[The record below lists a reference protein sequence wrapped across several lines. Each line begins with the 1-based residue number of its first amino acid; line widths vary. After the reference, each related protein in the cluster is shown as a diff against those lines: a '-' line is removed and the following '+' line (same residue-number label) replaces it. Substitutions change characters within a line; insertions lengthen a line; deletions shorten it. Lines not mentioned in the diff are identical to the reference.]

1 MKSAEGRGRTLDEA
15 VDAALI
21 ELKESRRNVDIKV
34 ISEGTEETIVEVT
47 VIDHTAG
54 SAEAAAPVNGKA
66 EIARGLV
73 EGLLKHMGVRAQV
86 TVRPGTE
93 PITLDISGRDLGALI
108 GWRGETL
115 RALQSVT
122 NVMVGRHLEEGRRI
136 IVDVERYRQ
145 RREHTVREI
154 ATRAARQ
161 VKMTGDAITLDA
173 MQPFERRAIHLALE
187 GDPDVTSGSIGEEPE
202 RRVVVGPRKPAS
214 SEEGRRRPAGRPSG
228 SGRRSRW
235 STRSRMTP
243 ATKTSHRL
251 RSPRR

>member
-21 ELKESRRNVDIKV
+21 ELQESRRHVDVRIL
-34 ISEGTEETIVEVT
+34 SETAEETVVEVS
-47 VIDHTAG
+47 VIDETTAV
-54 SAEAAAPVNGKA
+54 SPDVLPAAANGKA
-66 EIARGLV
+66 EAARTLV

-86 TVRPGTE
+86 SVRSGSE

-115 RALQSVT
+115 RALQAVT
-122 NVMVGRHLEEGRRI
+122 NVMVGKHLAEGERI

-154 ATRAARQ
+154 AMRAARQ

-187 GDPDVTSGSIGEEPE
+187 GDPDVTSSSIGEEPE
-202 RRVVVGPRKPAS
+202 RRVVVGPRKPAD
-214 SEEGRRRPAGRPSG
+214 G
-228 SGRRSRW
+228 
-235 STRSRMTP
+235 
-243 ATKTSHRL
+243 
-251 RSPRR
+251 

>member
-21 ELKESRRNVDIKV
+21 ELGESRRNVDVKV
-34 ISEGTEETIVEVT
+34 LSEGPEETVVEVSIIEHAST
-47 VIDHTAG
+47 IA
-54 SAEAAAPVNGKA
+54 SAAPVDGKA
-66 EIARGLV
+66 DVARSLV
-73 EGLLKHMGVRAQV
+73 EELLKHMGVRAQV
-86 TVRPGTE
+86 TVRTGTD

-122 NVMVGRHLEEGRRI
+122 NVMVGKHLAEGERI

-154 ATRAARQ
+154 ALRAARQ

-187 GDPDVTSGSIGEEPE
+187 GDADVTSSSIGEEPE
-202 RRVVVGPRKPAS
+202 RRVVVGLRKPA
-214 SEEGRRRPAGRPSG
+214 G
-228 SGRRSRW
+228 
-235 STRSRMTP
+235 
-243 ATKTSHRL
+243 
-251 RSPRR
+251 

>member
-1 MKSAEGRGRTLDEA
+1 VKSAEGRGRTLDEA
-15 VDAALI
+15 VDQALI
-21 ELKESRRNVDIKV
+21 ELKESRRNVDVKIV
-34 ISEGTEETIVEVT
+34 SETPEETIVEVST
-47 VIDHTAG
+47 VDQDSPTA
-54 SAEAAAPVNGKA
+54 AEAAPANGKA

-86 TVRPGTE
+86 SVRTGAD

-115 RALQSVT
+115 RALQAVT
-122 NVMVGRHLEEGRRI
+122 NVMVGKHLDEGERV

-154 ATRAARQ
+154 AMRAARQ

-187 GDPDVTSGSIGEEPE
+187 GDPDVTSSSIGEEPE
-202 RRVVVGPRKPAS
+202 RRVVVGPRKPAA
-214 SEEGRRRPAGRPSG
+214 E
-228 SGRRSRW
+228 
-235 STRSRMTP
+235 
-243 ATKTSHRL
+243 
-251 RSPRR
+251 

>member
-1 MKSAEGRGRTLDEA
+1 MSSAEGRGRTVDEA

-34 ISEGTEETIVEVT
+34 ISETQEEAVVEVT
-47 VIDHTAG
+47 VIDETGPAPAASGAG
-54 SAEAAAPVNGKA
+54 PANGKA
-66 EIARGLV
+66 EIARSLV

-86 TVRPGTE
+86 TVRPSSE

-122 NVMVGRHLEEGRRI
+122 NVMVGRHLAEGERI

-154 ATRAARQ
+154 AMRAARQ

-202 RRVVVGPRKPAS
+202 RRVVVGPRKPAA
-214 SEEGRRRPAGRPSG
+214 E
-228 SGRRSRW
+228 
-235 STRSRMTP
+235 
-243 ATKTSHRL
+243 
-251 RSPRR
+251 

>member
-1 MKSAEGRGRTLDEA
+1 VKSAEGRGRTLDEA

-21 ELKESRRNVDIKV
+21 ELQESRRHVDVKIL
-34 ISEGTEETIVEVT
+34 SETPEETIVEVT
-47 VIDHTAG
+47 VID
-54 SAEAAAPVNGKA
+54 EDAAATPAGGPVAVNGKA
-66 EIARGLV
+66 EAARGLV

-86 TVRPGTE
+86 SVRPGAE

-122 NVMVGRHLEEGRRI
+122 NVMVGKHLAEGERV

-154 ATRAARQ
+154 AMRAARQ

-187 GDPDVTSGSIGEEPE
+187 GDPDVTSSSIGEEPE
-202 RRVVVGPRKPAS
+202 RRVVVGPRKPVD
-214 SEEGRRRPAGRPSG
+214 E
-228 SGRRSRW
+228 
-235 STRSRMTP
+235 
-243 ATKTSHRL
+243 
-251 RSPRR
+251 

>member
-21 ELKESRRNVDIKV
+21 ELQESRRHVDVKIL
-34 ISEGTEETIVEVT
+34 IETPEETVVEVT
-47 VIDHTAG
+47 VMDQTAPSMG
-54 SAEAAAPVNGKA
+54 VAPAPVNGKA
-66 EIARGLV
+66 ELARNLV

-86 TVRPGTE
+86 SVRPGAD
-93 PITLDISGRDLGALI
+93 PITLDISGRDLGGLI

-122 NVMVGRHLEEGRRI
+122 NVMVGKHLAEGERV

-154 ATRAARQ
+154 AMRAARQ

-187 GDPDVTSGSIGEEPE
+187 GDPDVTSSSIGEEPE
-202 RRVVVGPRKPAS
+202 RRVVVGPRKPGG
-214 SEEGRRRPAGRPSG
+214 E
-228 SGRRSRW
+228 
-235 STRSRMTP
+235 
-243 ATKTSHRL
+243 
-251 RSPRR
+251 

>member
-34 ISEGTEETIVEVT
+34 ISEGSEETVVEVT
-47 VIDHTAG
+47 VIDH
-54 SAEAAAPVNGKA
+54 EAAAAESPAPANGKA

-86 TVRPGTE
+86 TVRTGTD

-122 NVMVGRHLEEGRRI
+122 NVMVGRHLAEGERI

-154 ATRAARQ
+154 AMRAARQ

-202 RRVVVGPRKPAS
+202 RRVVVGPRKPA
-214 SEEGRRRPAGRPSG
+214 G
-228 SGRRSRW
+228 
-235 STRSRMTP
+235 
-243 ATKTSHRL
+243 
-251 RSPRR
+251 

>member
-21 ELKESRRNVDIKV
+21 ELQESRRNVDVKIL
-34 ISEGTEETIVEVT
+34 SETSEETIVEVT
-47 VIDHTAG
+47 IMDQG
-54 SAEAAAPVNGKA
+54 APALGMTPAPTNGKA
-66 EIARGLV
+66 EAAKGLV

-86 TVRPGTE
+86 SVRTGSD

-115 RALQSVT
+115 RALQAVT
-122 NVMVGRHLEEGRRI
+122 NVMVGKHLAEGERV

-154 ATRAARQ
+154 AMRAARQ

-187 GDPDVTSGSIGEEPE
+187 GAPDVTSSSIGEEPE
-202 RRVVVGPRKPAS
+202 RRVVVGPRKAA
-214 SEEGRRRPAGRPSG
+214 EG
-228 SGRRSRW
+228 
-235 STRSRMTP
+235 
-243 ATKTSHRL
+243 
-251 RSPRR
+251 

>member
-1 MKSAEGRGRTLDEA
+1 VRSAEGRGRTLDEA

-21 ELKESRRNVDIKV
+21 ELQESRRHVDVKIL
-34 ISEGTEETIVEVT
+34 SETPEETLVEVS
-47 VIDHTAG
+47 VIDQTAPSMG
-54 SAEAAAPVNGKA
+54 IAPAPANGKA
-66 EIARGLV
+66 ELAKNLV

-86 TVRPGTE
+86 SVRAGAD
-93 PITLDISGRDLGALI
+93 PITLDISGRDLGGLI

-122 NVMVGRHLEEGRRI
+122 NVMVGKHLAEGERV

-154 ATRAARQ
+154 AMRAARQ

-187 GDPDVTSGSIGEEPE
+187 GDPDVTSSSIGEEPE
-202 RRVVVGPRKPAS
+202 RRVVVGPRKPGG
-214 SEEGRRRPAGRPSG
+214 E
-228 SGRRSRW
+228 
-235 STRSRMTP
+235 
-243 ATKTSHRL
+243 
-251 RSPRR
+251 

>member
-21 ELKESRRNVDIKV
+21 ELQESRRHVDVKIL
-34 ISEGTEETIVEVT
+34 IETPEETVVEVT
-47 VIDHTAG
+47 VMDQTAPSMG
-54 SAEAAAPVNGKA
+54 VAPAPANGKA
-66 EIARGLV
+66 ELAKNLV

-86 TVRPGTE
+86 SVRTGAD
-93 PITLDISGRDLGALI
+93 PITLDISGRDLGGLI

-122 NVMVGRHLEEGRRI
+122 NVMIGKHLAEGERV

-145 RREHTVREI
+145 RRVHTVREI
-154 ATRAARQ
+154 AMRAARQ

-187 GDPDVTSGSIGEEPE
+187 GDPDVTSSSIGEEPE
-202 RRVVVGPRKPAS
+202 RRVVVGPRKPGG
-214 SEEGRRRPAGRPSG
+214 E
-228 SGRRSRW
+228 
-235 STRSRMTP
+235 
-243 ATKTSHRL
+243 
-251 RSPRR
+251 

>member
-21 ELKESRRNVDIKV
+21 ELQESRRHVDVKIL
-34 ISEGTEETIVEVT
+34 SETTEETIVEVT
-47 VIDHTAG
+47 VLEENAG
-54 SAEAAAPVNGKA
+54 APAAAPAAANGKA
-66 EIARGLV
+66 ETARGLV

-86 TVRPGTE
+86 SVRTGSD

-115 RALQSVT
+115 RALQAVT
-122 NVMVGRHLEEGRRI
+122 NVMVGKHLAEGERI

-154 ATRAARQ
+154 AMRAARQ

-187 GDPDVTSGSIGEEPE
+187 GDPDVTSSSIGEEPE
-202 RRVVVGPRKPAS
+202 RRVVVGPRKPAD
-214 SEEGRRRPAGRPSG
+214 E
-228 SGRRSRW
+228 
-235 STRSRMTP
+235 
-243 ATKTSHRL
+243 
-251 RSPRR
+251 

>member
-21 ELKESRRNVDIKV
+21 ELKESRRNVDVKV
-34 ISEGTEETIVEVT
+34 LSETADETVVEVS
-47 VIDHTAG
+47 VIDPTAERG
-54 SAEAAAPVNGKA
+54 AAAAPNGKA
-66 EIARGLV
+66 ELARTLV

-86 TVRPGTE
+86 SVRPASE

-122 NVMVGRHLEEGRRI
+122 NVMVGKHLDEGERI

-154 ATRAARQ
+154 ALRAARQ
-161 VKMTGDAITLDA
+161 VKMTGDPITLDA

-187 GDPDVTSGSIGEEPE
+187 GDPDVTSGSIGDEPE
-202 RRVVVGPRKPAS
+202 RRVVVGPRKPA
-214 SEEGRRRPAGRPSG
+214 AG
-228 SGRRSRW
+228 
-235 STRSRMTP
+235 
-243 ATKTSHRL
+243 
-251 RSPRR
+251 

>member
-21 ELKESRRNVDIKV
+21 ELQESRRHVDVKIL
-34 ISEGTEETIVEVT
+34 SETAEETVVEVT
-47 VIDHTAG
+47 VLSDNAP
-54 SAEAAAPVNGKA
+54 SPAEAPAASNGKG
-66 EIARGLV
+66 EVARGLV

-86 TVRPGTE
+86 TVRSGAE

-115 RALQSVT
+115 RALQAVT
-122 NVMVGRHLEEGRRI
+122 NVMVGKHLADGERI

-154 ATRAARQ
+154 AMRAARQ

-187 GDPDVTSGSIGEEPE
+187 GDPDVTSSSIGEEPD
-202 RRVVVGPRKPAS
+202 RRVVVGPRKPAG
-214 SEEGRRRPAGRPSG
+214 E
-228 SGRRSRW
+228 
-235 STRSRMTP
+235 
-243 ATKTSHRL
+243 
-251 RSPRR
+251 

>member
-21 ELKESRRNVDIKV
+21 ELQESRRHVDVKIL
-34 ISEGTEETIVEVT
+34 SETAEETVVEVT
-47 VIDHTAG
+47 VIDE
-54 SAEAAAPVNGKA
+54 SAAIPAAAPQAAANGKA
-66 EIARGLV
+66 EAARALV
-73 EGLLKHMGVRAQV
+73 EGLLKHMGVRALV
-86 TVRPGTE
+86 SVRSGVE

-122 NVMVGRHLEEGRRI
+122 NVMVGKHLAEGERV

-154 ATRAARQ
+154 AMRAARQ

-187 GDPDVTSGSIGEEPE
+187 GDPDVTSSSIGEEPE
-202 RRVVVGPRKPAS
+202 RRVVVGPRKAAD
-214 SEEGRRRPAGRPSG
+214 G
-228 SGRRSRW
+228 
-235 STRSRMTP
+235 
-243 ATKTSHRL
+243 
-251 RSPRR
+251 

>member
-1 MKSAEGRGRTLDEA
+1 MSSMHSAEGRGRTLDEA

-21 ELKESRRNVDIKV
+21 ELKESRRNVDVKV
-34 ISEGTEETIVEVT
+34 ISENPEETVVEVV
-47 VIDHTAG
+47 VIDP
-54 SAEAAAPVNGKA
+54 AAATATSLAPANGKA
-66 EIARGLV
+66 EVARGMV

-86 TVRPGTE
+86 TVRTGSE

-122 NVMVGRHLEEGRRI
+122 NVMVGRHLAEGERI

-154 ATRAARQ
+154 AMRAARQ

-202 RRVVVGPRKPAS
+202 RRVVVGPRKPA
-214 SEEGRRRPAGRPSG
+214 AQ
-228 SGRRSRW
+228 
-235 STRSRMTP
+235 
-243 ATKTSHRL
+243 
-251 RSPRR
+251 

>member
-1 MKSAEGRGRTLDEA
+1 MSSAEGRGRTVDEA

-34 ISEGTEETIVEVT
+34 ITETAEEAVVEVT
-47 VIDHTAG
+47 VVDHAAPAG
-54 SAEAAAPVNGKA
+54 SAAAAQEAVGPSS
-66 EIARGLV
+66 
-73 EGLLKHMGVRAQV
+73 
-86 TVRPGTE
+86 E

-122 NVMVGRHLEEGRRI
+122 NVMVGRHLAEGERI

-154 ATRAARQ
+154 AMRAARQ

-202 RRVVVGPRKPAS
+202 RRVVVGPRKPAA
-214 SEEGRRRPAGRPSG
+214 E
-228 SGRRSRW
+228 
-235 STRSRMTP
+235 
-243 ATKTSHRL
+243 
-251 RSPRR
+251 

>member
-21 ELKESRRNVDIKV
+21 ELGESRRNVDVRV
-34 ISEGTEETIVEVT
+34 ISEGPGETVVEVS
-47 VIDHTAG
+47 VLDHTAPSLG
-54 SAEAAAPVNGKA
+54 ELGASPTNGKGD
-66 EIARGLV
+66 IARALV

-86 TVRPGTE
+86 TVRTGTD

-122 NVMVGRHLEEGRRI
+122 NVMVGKHLAEGERV

-154 ATRAARQ
+154 GRASCR
-161 VKMTGDAITLDA
+161 
-173 MQPFERRAIHLALE
+173 ER
-187 GDPDVTSGSIGEEPE
+187 V
-202 RRVVVGPRKPAS
+202 
-214 SEEGRRRPAGRPSG
+214 
-228 SGRRSRW
+228 
-235 STRSRMTP
+235 
-243 ATKTSHRL
+243 
-251 RSPRR
+251 

>member
-1 MKSAEGRGRTLDEA
+1 MSIAEGRGRTVDEA

-34 ISEGTEETIVEVT
+34 ITETSEEAVVEVT
-47 VIDHTAG
+47 VIDHAAAAASG
-54 SAEAAAPVNGKA
+54 AAAPANGKG
-66 EIARGLV
+66 EVARGLV

-86 TVRPGTE
+86 TVRPSSE

-122 NVMVGRHLEEGRRI
+122 NVMVGRHLAEGERI

-154 ATRAARQ
+154 AMRAARQ

-202 RRVVVGPRKPAS
+202 RRVVVGPRKPAA
-214 SEEGRRRPAGRPSG
+214 E
-228 SGRRSRW
+228 
-235 STRSRMTP
+235 
-243 ATKTSHRL
+243 
-251 RSPRR
+251 

>member
-1 MKSAEGRGRTLDEA
+1 VKSAEGRGRTLDEA

-21 ELKESRRNVDIKV
+21 ELQESRRNVDVKIL
-34 ISEGTEETIVEVT
+34 SETPEETLVEVT
-47 VIDHTAG
+47 VVDQTA
-54 SAEAAAPVNGKA
+54 SPMSVAAPANGKA
-66 EIARGLV
+66 ETARSLV

-86 TVRPGTE
+86 SVRTGAD

-122 NVMVGRHLEEGRRI
+122 NVMVGKHLAEGERV

-154 ATRAARQ
+154 AMRAARQ

-187 GDPDVTSGSIGEEPE
+187 GDPDVTSSSIGEEPD
-202 RRVVVGPRKPAS
+202 RRVVVGPRKPA
-214 SEEGRRRPAGRPSG
+214 EA
-228 SGRRSRW
+228 
-235 STRSRMTP
+235 
-243 ATKTSHRL
+243 
-251 RSPRR
+251 

>member
-1 MKSAEGRGRTLDEA
+1 LKSAEGRGRTLDEA

-21 ELKESRRNVDIKV
+21 ELKESRRNVDVKV
-34 ISEGTEETIVEVT
+34 ISENPDETIVEVV
-47 VIDHTAG
+47 VIDPDASGAT
-54 SAEAAAPVNGKA
+54 AAAPANGKA
-66 EIARGLV
+66 EVARGMV

-86 TVRPGTE
+86 TVRTGTE

-122 NVMVGRHLEEGRRI
+122 NVMVGRHLAEGERI

-154 ATRAARQ
+154 AMRAARQ

-202 RRVVVGPRKPAS
+202 RRVVVGPRKPA
-214 SEEGRRRPAGRPSG
+214 AG
-228 SGRRSRW
+228 
-235 STRSRMTP
+235 
-243 ATKTSHRL
+243 
-251 RSPRR
+251 

>member
-1 MKSAEGRGRTLDEA
+1 MSSAEGRGRTVDEA

-21 ELKESRRNVDIKV
+21 ELKESRRNVDIRV
-34 ISEGTEETIVEVT
+34 ISETQEEAVVEVT
-47 VIDHTAG
+47 VIDP
-54 SAEAAAPVNGKA
+54 AAAAAGVSGVLPANGKA
-66 EIARGLV
+66 EVARGLV

-86 TVRPGTE
+86 TVRPSSE

-122 NVMVGRHLEEGRRI
+122 NVMVGRHLAEGERI

-154 ATRAARQ
+154 AMRAARQ

-173 MQPFERRAIHLALE
+173 MQPFERRALHSALD
-187 GDPDVTSGSIGEEPE
+187 GDPGGSSGSLGVEAEK
-202 RRVVVGPRKPAS
+202 RGFVRS
-214 SEEGRRRPAGRPSG
+214 SETAADERVY
-228 SGRRSRW
+228 
-235 STRSRMTP
+235 
-243 ATKTSHRL
+243 
-251 RSPRR
+251 

>member
-21 ELKESRRNVDIKV
+21 ELGESRRNVDVKIV
-34 ISEGTEETIVEVT
+34 SEGSDETVVEVS
-47 VIDHTAG
+47 VIDPTA
-54 SAEAAAPVNGKA
+54 APEAAAVPANGKA
-66 EIARGLV
+66 DVARNLV

-86 TVRPGTE
+86 TVRTGSE

-122 NVMVGRHLEEGRRI
+122 NVMVGKHLDEGERI

-154 ATRAARQ
+154 ALRAARQ

-202 RRVVVGPRKPAS
+202 RRVVVGPRKAAA
-214 SEEGRRRPAGRPSG
+214 E
-228 SGRRSRW
+228 
-235 STRSRMTP
+235 
-243 ATKTSHRL
+243 
-251 RSPRR
+251 

>member
-1 MKSAEGRGRTLDEA
+1 MRSAEGRGRTLDEA

-21 ELKESRRNVDIKV
+21 ELGETRRNVDVKV
-34 ISEGTEETIVEVT
+34 LSEGPSETVVEVT
-47 VIDHTAG
+47 VIDPAASPAAG
-54 SAEAAAPVNGKA
+54 GMPQANGKA
-66 EIARGLV
+66 ETVRGLL

-86 TVRPGTE
+86 QVRPGSD

-122 NVMVGRHLEEGRRI
+122 NVMVGKYLDDGERV

-154 ATRAARQ
+154 ALRAARQ

-187 GDPDVTSGSIGEEPE
+187 GDPDVTSSSIGEEPE
-202 RRVVVGPRKPAS
+202 RRVVVGPRKPA
-214 SEEGRRRPAGRPSG
+214 EA
-228 SGRRSRW
+228 
-235 STRSRMTP
+235 
-243 ATKTSHRL
+243 
-251 RSPRR
+251 